1 MSDNFDIGS
10 TWYHTYKRDNVWIIF
25 NVVDKLIRKNDVI
38 VSAIA
43 IVVVN
48 ENDNS
53 NTTNAYYSQNEG
65 PSIKPG
71 SLIEF
76 ASTSIL
82 ADSSKR
88 IT

>member
-53 NTTNAYYSQNEG
+53 NITNAYYSQNEG
-65 PSIKPG
+65 SIKPG

-76 ASTSIL
+76 ALTSIL